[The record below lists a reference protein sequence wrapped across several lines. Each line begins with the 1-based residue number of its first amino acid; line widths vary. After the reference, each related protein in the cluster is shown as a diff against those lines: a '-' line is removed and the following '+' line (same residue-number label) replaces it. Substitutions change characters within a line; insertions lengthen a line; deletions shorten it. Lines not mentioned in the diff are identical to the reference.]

1 MSGSSKAIVGVMVSA
16 LAVLWV
22 GCSKEDTCSY
32 AGKNYNSGASFPS
45 TDGCNTCTCEASRGI
60 DCTLAACLGDAGYSP
75 PGACTLPTAV
85 TFGAAG
91 GMVLYEDQ
99 YKLDPTLG
107 LNITRNYNGR
117 GSSGMDG
124 ATIRTCT
131 PTLPACGASA
141 VVSVSTVVAD
151 LATADVQAAF
161 ALGTTPIATPVFGVD
176 ERPVDGTIW
185 SITLDSGGSVLVGV
199 TCPSPTT
206 SSCRPTPAGVQK
218 LADDLQ
224 SLASAMSIQS
234 ACAGL

>member
-1 MSGSSKAIVGVMVSA
+1 MDDGQASCTF
-16 LAVLWV
+16 V
-22 GCSKEDTCSY
+22 GC
-32 AGKNYNSGASFPS
+32 P
-45 TDGCNTCTCEASRGI
+45 I
-60 DCTLAACLGDAGYSP
+60 VDAGNDL
-75 PGACTLPTAV
+75 CTLPTAV
-85 TFGAAG
+85 TFGATG

-107 LNITRNYNGR
+107 LNITRSYNGR

-185 SITLDSGGSVLVGV
+185 SITLDSGGSVLVGAP
-199 TCPSPTT
+199 CPSPTT
-206 SSCRPTPAGVQK
+206 SSCRPTAGVQK